1 MPPLFLKVG
10 QTIVGGKPTA
20 TSPVPFQAPYNAGT
34 TQTLTDG
41 AAVAVDP
48 SLGQV
53 GKIVCANNNARVF
66 QLPTTVPAGTTF
78 TIIISNTA
86 GVAIPL
92 TTFVAGYK
100 APAIVLPATGF
111 QRAYL
116 WLWDGTNAILLAQT
130 AADVPN

>member
-1 MPPLFLKVG
+1 MPPLYLPIG
-10 QTIVGGKPTA
+10 QRITGGKPTA
-20 TSPVPFQAPYNAGT
+20 VSAMPFQAPFAAGT
-34 TQTLTDG
+34 MQTLTDG
-41 AAVAVDP
+41 AAVTVDP
-48 SLGQV
+48 TLGQV
-53 GKIVCANNNARVF
+53 GKLVCPNNNARVF
-66 QLPTTVPAGTTF
+66 QLPTTVPAGTPF

-92 TTFVAGYK
+92 TTFIAGYK